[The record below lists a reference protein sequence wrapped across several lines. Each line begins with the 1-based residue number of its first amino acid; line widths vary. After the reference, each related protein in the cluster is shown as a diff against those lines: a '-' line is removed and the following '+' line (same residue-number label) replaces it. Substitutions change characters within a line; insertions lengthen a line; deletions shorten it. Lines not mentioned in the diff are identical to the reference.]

1 MTTVADVVD
10 AVAGVDTHADT
21 LAVAIA
27 APVGGD
33 RGGGGV
39 PGHRGRDR
47 RLIGFALAH
56 APGRGLLF
64 AVEGTRCYGI
74 GLSRAVTRLGCR

>member
-27 APVGGD
+27 APVGAIVAEGEFPATAVGIND
-33 RGGGGV
+33 
-39 PGHRGRDR
+39 
-47 RLIGFALAH
+47 LIGFALAH
-56 APGRGLLF
+56 APGRRLLF
-64 AVEGTRCYGI
+64 
-74 GLSRAVTRLGCR
+74 GLRAPAATASAWPGQ